1 MHHTNISSAA
11 VEKLDGPETVKRNLI
26 NPEVITL
33 MNNIIDEV
41 LWMDQIIN
49 KVASL
54 PSKDS
59 IDLTKKILP
68 ISNKIYTKVK
78 IKKS

>member
-11 VEKLDGPETVKRNLI
+11 VEKLDEPETVKRNLI